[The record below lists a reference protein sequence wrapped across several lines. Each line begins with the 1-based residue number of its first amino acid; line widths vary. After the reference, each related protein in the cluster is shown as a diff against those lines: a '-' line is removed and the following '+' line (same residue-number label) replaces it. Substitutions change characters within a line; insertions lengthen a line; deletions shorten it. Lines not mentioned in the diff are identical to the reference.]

1 MADVA
6 ESKVTGIIKI
16 LNVLEDDLDSLT
28 GKVGD
33 MKKQLNV
40 KTLSEIDTLL
50 GKTREMAT
58 KEAEVLIN
66 TSKEKANTESA
77 KIAQKG
83 DSKLAE
89 IESNVN
95 SNFDDMV
102 KHVVWCG
109 KNVRISADTP
119 ILFEN
124 KVIAVG
130 KAILSSE
137 MISDFNR
144 GVAIKV
150 RDSLKSRKE
159 EIVV

>member
-6 ESKVTGIIKI
+6 ESKVTGIIKS
-16 LNVLEDDLDSLT
+16 LNGLEDDLDSLT

-50 GKTREMAT
+50 EKTREMAN
-58 KEAEVLIN
+58 KEAEVMIN
-66 TSKEKANTESA
+66 AAKEKANSESA
-77 KIAQKG
+77 KIAQEG

-102 KHVVWCG
+102 KHVV
-109 KNVRISADTP
+109 ST
-119 ILFEN
+119 IL
-124 KVIAVG
+124 
-130 KAILSSE
+130 KA
-137 MISDFNR
+137 
-144 GVAIKV
+144 
-150 RDSLKSRKE
+150 
-159 EIVV
+159 

>member
-6 ESKVTGIIKI
+6 ESKVTGIIKS
-16 LNVLEDDLDSLT
+16 LNGLEDDLDSLT

-50 GKTREMAT
+50 EKTREMAT
-58 KEAEVLIN
+58 KEAEVMIN
-66 TSKEKANTESA
+66 AAKETANSESA
-77 KIAQKG
+77 KIAQEG

-102 KHVVWCG
+102 KHVV
-109 KNVRISADTP
+109 ST
-119 ILFEN
+119 IL
-124 KVIAVG
+124 
-130 KAILSSE
+130 KA
-137 MISDFNR
+137 
-144 GVAIKV
+144 
-150 RDSLKSRKE
+150 
-159 EIVV
+159 